1 MRRRDFIA
9 GVGATGVSSLAARA
23 QQAKMPMIGLLNGAT
38 WEAYAGWTAAIR
50 RGLQDAGFVEGRN
63 LSMEVRA
70 ADGQYE
76 RLPAL
81 ADDLVRRQVAV
92 IIVIGGPR
100 AAFAAK
106 AATSTIPIV
115 FAIGSD
121 AVEIGLVK
129 SLSRPEANVTGAS
142 IASGPLAPKRLELIL
157 EVVPQATLIGFLDN
171 QSPFE
176 LNNIATAAQIK
187 GRQLVPFGASTEQE
201 IDAAFADM
209 PRRRIDALV
218 VGADAFFIT
227 RQEQIVSLAARHGLP
242 TIYSYRRNVVAGGL
256 MSYGVL
262 VDDMYR
268 QAGLYAGRILKGE
281 TPAELPVM
289 LPTRFELVIN
299 NRTAKTLGIEI
310 PLSLLIRA
318 DEVIE

>member
-1 MRRRDFIA
+1 MKRREFIA
-9 GVGATGVSSLAARA
+9 GLGGAAAWPVAARA
-23 QQAKMPMIGLLNGAT
+23 QQRPMLVIGLLNGVT
-38 WEAYAGWTAAIR
+38 SEAYASWIAAIR

-63 LSMEVRA
+63 LSIEVRA

-81 ADDLVRRQVAV
+81 AADLVHRQVAM
-92 IIVIGGPR
+92 IIAIGGPR
-100 AAFAAK
+100 AALTAK

-129 SLSRPEANVTGAS
+129 SLNRPEANVTGAS
-142 IASGPLAPKRLELIL
+142 IANGPLAPKRLELIL
-157 EVVPQATLIGFLDN
+157 EMVPQATLIGFLGN
-171 QSPFE
+171 ESPFE
-176 LNNIATAAQIK
+176 QKNVATAAQIK

-201 IDAAFADM
+201 IDAAFADI

-218 VGADAFFIT
+218 VGADAFLLT
-227 RQEQIVSLAARHGLP
+227 RHEQIISLAARHGLP
-242 TIYSYRRNVVAGGL
+242 TIYSYRAYVVAGGL

-262 VDDMYR
+262 VEDMYR
-268 QAGLYAGRILKGE
+268 QAGRYAGRILKGE
-281 TPAELPVM
+281 KPADLPVL
-289 LPTRFELVIN
+289 LPTKFEFVIN
-299 NRTAKTLGIEI
+299 LQTAKALGLTIS
-310 PLSLLIRA
+310 PNLLALA